1 MQYVA
6 IILWTLLLASVA
18 TAQQQSPEQLYR
30 QINSVLA
37 QDNARL
43 GAEREQLQ
51 SGMQHA
57 QQELAKAQA
66 RIKELESKQEE
77 KK

>member
-51 SGMQHA
+51 SSMQHA